1 MKYLF
6 FDIDGTIFD
15 FDICERNS
23 LIKAFEEHGISF
35 SETIMK
41 EYHEINLKL
50 WEKHNKGLITREK
63 LSVERFETLFD
74 KFEITVSPSDFA
86 KTFRKYL
93 NTFWAYI
100 EGAKELLDD
109 LKNRYELYAVTNGV
123 AITQH
128 TRLNDSGL
136 NKVFKQIFISEE
148 IGVQKP
154 EKAFF
159 DYCFERIENFDK
171 NEAIIIG
178 DSLSSDI
185 KGGNNAGIKT
195 CWFNRDFSKNT
206 ENVHIDYEISKISQV
221 YEVLGEKE

>member
-1 MKYLF
+1 MKFLL

-15 FDICERNS
+15 FDICEKNA
-23 LIKAFEEHGISF
+23 LTEAFEEHSIVF
-35 SETIMK
+35 SEEMI
-41 EYHEINLKL
+41 EDYHKINQSL

-63 LSVERFETLFD
+63 LSVDRFETLFE
-74 KFEITVSPSDFA
+74 KYNINAEPYGFSLTY
-86 KTFRKYL
+86 RKYL
-93 NTFWAYI
+93 NTFWAFI

-128 TRLNDSGL
+128 MRINDSGL
-136 NKVFKQIFISEE
+136 DKIFKDIFISEE

-195 CWFNRDFSKNT
+195 CWFNRDFSKIT
-206 ENVHIDYEISKISQV
+206 EEVHIDYEISKLSQI
-221 YEVLGEKE
+221 YEVLGEKA